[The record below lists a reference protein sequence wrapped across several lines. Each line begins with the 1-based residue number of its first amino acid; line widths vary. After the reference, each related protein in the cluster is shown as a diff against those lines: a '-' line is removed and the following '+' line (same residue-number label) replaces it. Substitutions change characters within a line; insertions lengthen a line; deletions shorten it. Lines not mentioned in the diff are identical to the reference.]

1 MIVKLPYKALST
13 NRLFLGRKVPT
24 AEYKRFQQDI
34 ADYLK
39 LNYKVNGKKLEGNLV
54 MFLEVGLSNP
64 LSDLSNCVKS
74 LEDCIATHF
83 GFNDRQIVTHHASK
97 YLVDKG
103 EEYMVVRLLKTKKNI
118 DRRTKKNGRS
128 TKV

>member
-34 ADYLK
+34 SEYLK

-54 MFLEVGLSNP
+54 MYLEVGLSNP
-64 LSDLSNCVKS
+64 LSDGSNTLKS
-74 LEDCIATHF
+74 IEDCIARHF
-83 GFNDRQIVTHHASK
+83 GFNDKQVVTHHISK

-103 EEYMVVRLLKTKKNI
+103 KEYMVVKLMKTKKNI
-118 DRRTKKNGRS
+118 DRRTSDRKTKK
-128 TKV
+128 